1 MLFLSLGYSVS
12 PTVLDLLVSKFD
24 KTRAR
29 AEQLNMITSL
39 NVASPLREFAHCFYI
54 SSQLCFI
61 WRRLGLDLQHAP
73 VLETE
78 TGLGMAWISRKRW
91 QMRQA
96 STTMERRDASGAAYY
111 EQWSE
116 HGGGSYGDG
125 GRCARLPLMDPMC
138 VCACCRT
145 VECLTKQKEK
155 ALVKIVVRISR
166 RNTDTSY

>member
-1 MLFLSLGYSVS
+1 MIWPNFMRLSIPFSYPEYIFSVMQS
-12 PTVLDLLVSKFD
+12 HLSQSANDVICLLFD
-24 KTRAR
+24 KWDELFETC
-29 AEQLNMITSL
+29 
-39 NVASPLREFAHCFYI
+39 VREFAHCFYI

-125 GRCARLPLMDPMC
+125 CTTHLRFSWAFHFVVSFILPCWMC
-138 VCACCRT
+138 SWSLCCW
-145 VECLTKQKEK
+145 
-155 ALVKIVVRISR
+155 
-166 RNTDTSY
+166 